1 VTAIRLVETFH
12 TVFYAPLYVA
22 KQLGVF
28 EAEGLEV
35 IPHTLAPGDNSY
47 DALKG
52 GRADMALGGPMRSLV
67 AAEAGDAA
75 FPVSF
80 IEVNSRDGFMLL
92 ARRPVQAFRWYDLE
106 GKSVVSYREPPTPL
120 MCLLSVLKRERVLVD
135 KVKLL
140 TEALVPMAIED
151 FRWGRGD
158 FIEVQESQAEQLIQ
172 AGDAYL
178 ATPMGPAVGHVP
190 YTTFTALPAY
200 LAANHETA
208 VHFTRAIARA
218 QAWVAANAPT
228 AIAALIAPE
237 IPNVPLAILTT
248 SVARYHSQNTWA
260 AAPLIAPEPFY
271 RLQTILRDGGL
282 IKGQHR
288 YEDHVATEYAH
299 AAMGG

>member
-1 VTAIRLVETFH
+1 MTVIRLIETFH
-12 TVFYAPLYVA
+12 TVFYTPFYAA
-22 KQLGVF
+22 KRLGAF

-35 IPHTLAPGDNSY
+35 VPHTLAPGDNSY

-67 AAEAGDAA
+67 AAEAGDTE

-80 IEVNSRDGFMLL
+80 VEVNSRDGFMLL
-92 ARRPVQAFRWYDLE
+92 SRQPAQNFRWYDLE
-106 GKSVVSYREPPTPL
+106 GKTVVSSPEPPTSL
-120 MCLLSVLKRERVLVD
+120 MCLLSVLKRERVLLYRVR
-135 KVKLL
+135 LL
-140 TEALVPMAIED
+140 TDALVPLAVED
-151 FRWGRGD
+151 FRWGHGD
-158 FIEVQESQAEQLIQ
+158 FIEVQESQAEELIQ
-172 AGDAYL
+172 AREAYL

-200 LAANHETA
+200 LAANRETA
-208 VHFTRAIARA
+208 VRFTRAIARA
-218 QAWVAANAPT
+218 QTWVAANPPA

-237 IPNVPLAILTT
+237 IPDVPLAILTT
-248 SVARYHSQNTWA
+248 GVERYQGQGTWA

-288 YEDHVATEYAH
+288 YEDHVATEYAL
-299 AAMGG
+299 AATAS